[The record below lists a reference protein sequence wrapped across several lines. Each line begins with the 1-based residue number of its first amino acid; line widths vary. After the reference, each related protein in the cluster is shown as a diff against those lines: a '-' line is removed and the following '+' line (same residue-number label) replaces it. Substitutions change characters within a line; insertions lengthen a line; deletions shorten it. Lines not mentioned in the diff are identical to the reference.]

1 LLTQPFDFRA
11 AADGHRKLLDIGAYG
26 KEYGFLTILARPQWL
41 RDNPDAAR
49 AYLRAMSEAVDW
61 LYDPANRG
69 EAIAILARNTG
80 LAPEIAAQ
88 TYDYYI
94 GELQP
99 FSRKLAVPEEIVR
112 TTVKTLVE
120 LGDVKPE
127 AATAKFADLSY
138 LPH

>member
-1 LLTQPFDFRA
+1 
-11 AADGHRKLLDIGAYG
+11 
-26 KEYGFLTILARPQWL
+26 
-41 RDNPDAAR
+41 
-49 AYLRAMSEAVDW
+49 MSEAVDW

-99 FSRKLAVPEEIVR
+99 FSRKLAVPEEILR